1 MPEYRTFVPCGIP
14 RFQLPQKWQKRPSAP
29 LVYYV
34 LDVLCSKGEDVPGKT
49 LLQRRAFLQE
59 IIKDTVLP
67 GFPNSVLYADS
78 DFRLGSKE

>member
-1 MPEYRTFVPCGIP
+1 
-14 RFQLPQKWQKRPSAP
+14 
-29 LVYYV
+29 V